1 MEVSRTRSYT
11 SALNSA
17 LQDLSSASL
26 IQEFGCKT
34 IPSTIILPRSCTPFK
49 EAPRIFREFLDRSET
64 RVVALIEQGND
75 LNGKLMRFGE
85 RLTAMATFA
94 AGEMKVL
101 HGEESAVK
109 NAIWTW
115 LGGNK
120 GVLGEYRRSI
130 ASLEKVFG
138 HHSLADRC
146 VSATQKS
153 LKEVLVSFQELR
165 PLASNSK
172 ARASGLE
179 MRAIIQQIGLGME
192 RIRERQSV
200 RGMAGGLSEGTEK
213 GDQAT

>member
-1 MEVSRTRSYT
+1 M
-11 SALNSA
+11 
-17 LQDLSSASL
+17 
-26 IQEFGCKT
+26 
-34 IPSTIILPRSCTPFK
+34 
-49 EAPRIFREFLDRSET
+49 
-64 RVVALIEQGND
+64 
-75 LNGKLMRFGE
+75 
-85 RLTAMATFA
+85 
-94 AGEMKVL
+94 
-101 HGEESAVK
+101 
-109 NAIWTW
+109 
-115 LGGNK
+115 
-120 GVLGEYRRSI
+120 LGEYRRSI